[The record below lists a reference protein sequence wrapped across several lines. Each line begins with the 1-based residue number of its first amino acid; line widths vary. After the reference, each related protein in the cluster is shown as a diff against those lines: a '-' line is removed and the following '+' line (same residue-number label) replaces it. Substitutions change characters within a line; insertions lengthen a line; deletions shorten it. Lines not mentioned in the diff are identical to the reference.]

1 MGNEQN
7 SPSEQRAATHP
18 PRRNPPP
25 KPCLLGLNP
34 EKSER
39 CTTMD
44 CKRCGWQ
51 RDEDDRRRKRIRAW
65 DLAKGEFIR
74 QIPGG
79 GAGVL
84 RLHYLKLPGGG
95 EEQKQDG

>member
-1 MGNEQN
+1 MGNAQN
-7 SPSEQRAATHP
+7 SPSEHRAATHP
-18 PRRNPPP
+18 PRRNPPH

-34 EKSER
+34 AKSER
-39 CTTMD
+39 CTPMD

-84 RLHYLKLPGGG
+84 RLRYLKLPGGG